1 MRIFLTLISLFWVF
15 PAYAQSIVWLSSPGM
30 DTNDVIAVSNDG
42 SLAGGRYWY
51 ASGYTT
57 YLPFIWTPDLGMVSL
72 TRPGFAVNEGIV
84 CYVDP
89 EGRFALG
96 YADSSDGKYYV
107 FKWTRDSGAVV
118 IPEIP
123 PNSFSCSAAGDSII
137 VGGTVIDPTSGYAW
151 RMINGVMT
159 DTLYIPGSFAS
170 ANVVSGNG
178 MVVGVDVWNDTA
190 DLDYRWVPDSGTLT
204 PLTQLGGNFNIVSD
218 VSYDG
223 SALVGRSEDSTGSM
237 RAVLWHADGSVMDLG
252 TLGGDEAIA
261 NSISDSGDMVVGMSA
276 LPTYSGKMRAKPK
289 PDRFYRPSFKL
300 PVGFG
305 YAAFVWTPDSGMR
318 DLNEVYSS
326 VLGSSVLIEAYGM
339 SPNGRFIV
347 GYGYNSATGYF
358 QGFILDRFGLAVEE
372 QKETDPVSLIVRGR
386 EIESRSDVR
395 IYDPSGRLV
404 GEIRGSGA
412 WKGKPGVYFVRWRG
426 GSRVIVLR

>member
-1 MRIFLTLISLFWVF
+1 MRRFLSLVSIFWVI

-30 DTNDVIAVSNDG
+30 DTNDVIAISNDG
-42 SLAGGRYWY
+42 NLAGGRYWY

-57 YLPFIWTPDLGMVSL
+57 YLPFIWTPDSGMISL
-72 TRPGFAVNEGIV
+72 VRPGFAVNEGMV

-96 YADSSDGKYYV
+96 YADSSDGNYYV

-123 PNSFSCSAAGDSII
+123 PNSFVCSAAGDSII
-137 VGGTVIDPTSGYAW
+137 VGETVIDSTSGYAW

-170 ANVVSGNG
+170 ANAVSGNG

-204 PLTQLGGNFNIVSD
+204 LLTQLGGNFNIVSD

-223 SALVGRSEDSTGSM
+223 SVLVGRSEDSTGSV

-252 TLGGDEAIA
+252 TLGGDGAAA
-261 NSISDSGDMVVGMSA
+261 NSVSDSGDMVVGSSA
-276 LPTYSGKMRAKPK
+276 LPTYNGKMKLKPK
-289 PDRFYRPSFKL
+289 TGRFYRPFFEL
-300 PVGFG
+300 PVGFSS
-305 YAAFVWTPDSGMR
+305 AAFVWTPDSGMR
-318 DLNEVYSS
+318 DLNEMYSS
-326 VLGSSVLIEAYGM
+326 ILGSSVLIEAYGI

-347 GYGYNSATGYF
+347 GYGYNSATGLF
-358 QGFILDRFGLAVEE
+358 QGFILDRFGTAVEE
-372 QKETDPVSLIVRGR
+372 RGKKERFGLRVEGR
-386 EIESRSDVR
+386 RIEADEDAR
-395 IYDPSGRLV
+395 IYDSAGRLV
-404 GEIRGSGA
+404 GEVRRGGA
-412 WKGKPGVYFVRWRG
+412 WVGKAGVYLVKWRG
-426 GSRVIVLR
+426 GSRVVVLR